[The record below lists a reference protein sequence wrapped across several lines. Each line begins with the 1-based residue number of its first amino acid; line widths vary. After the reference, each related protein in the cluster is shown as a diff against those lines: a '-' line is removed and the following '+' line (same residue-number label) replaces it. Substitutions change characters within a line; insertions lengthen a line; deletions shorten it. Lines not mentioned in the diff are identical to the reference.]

1 MTASMNDVLALADDK
16 LMLGHVQ
23 SDWTGLGP
31 ILEEDIAA
39 SAMAQDDLSHALV
52 LYEFLA
58 TSDAQDG
65 ADELAFGRAVA
76 DYRCCDLM
84 TLPDDFDWAVATSRR
99 FLFAHFAAILL
110 QDLRT
115 ADNAELA
122 ERAIRLQGEQA
133 IQTTHLNAWMVRLG
147 TGGDDAYARM
157 QSALNTLAPH
167 AGMLFEDI
175 EDRDDR
181 FARWQTAIAG
191 ALAEAGLTCDVD
203 FPVASVKGG
212 RRGAHAAHFIEQHAE
227 MTQVRAAEPGAAW

>member
-1 MTASMNDVLALADDK
+1 MHNDVLALADDK

-52 LYEFLA
+52 LYEFLQQ
-58 TSDAQDG
+58 SDAPED
-65 ADELAFGRAVA
+65 ADELAFGRTVA

-99 FLFAHFAAILL
+99 FLVAHFAAILL
-110 QDLRT
+110 HDFAT
-115 ADNAELA
+115 GTDGELA
-122 ERAIRLQGEQA
+122 DRATRLQGEQA
-133 IQTTHLNAWMVRLG
+133 IQTTHLDAWMVRLG
-147 TGGDDAYARM
+147 NGGDDAHTRM
-157 QSALNTLAPH
+157 QCALNTLAPH

-181 FARWQTAIAG
+181 FDRWQAAIAP
-191 ALAEAGLTCDVD
+191 ALAEAGLTCTVQLPD
-203 FPVASVKGG
+203 AAVKGG
-212 RRGAHAAHFIEQHAE
+212 RRGAHAAHFVEQHAE